1 LYYSLA
7 NLESE
12 LRMRYGQLR
21 EYKEKLP
28 YIERLQELIQRE
40 RELAETINKQ
50 IEEYESAFG
59 KKDLEV

>member
-12 LRMRYGQLR
+12 LRMRYRQLR
-21 EYKEKLP
+21 EYKERIP

-50 IEEYESAFG
+50 IEEYESSLG
-59 KKDLEV
+59 KRGLEV